1 MNLNVQLSYYTTGIT
16 NHLDLEE
23 PLYRLIEKHRDQ
35 LVLNVPE
42 EFRDDCAA
50 LGNPVGYDE
59 LVNPVFLTTDRTT
72 DREMNIIVLPWLMQQ
87 FYVHNKRTMDDA
99 RLRNSIFPLMKKTY
113 SVYLRILYKGDDGL
127 YHIPLTFSDEYGK
140 AQETSMN
147 IALARWGF
155 KTLLDICTRLKLNDP
170 LVPVWKEHLD
180 KIADYHTNENG
191 IMIGKGVPFAKPHRH
206 YSHMLGIFPFYETNI
221 EDNKASIPML
231 KKTIQHFTDVDGDNC
246 MYKFSGAS
254 SIWSSLGNGD
264 SALKWVSR
272 SLDIFPRIGEIPKIP
287 TCTPNTMYCERGNPT
302 FESPISSSR
311 SMLDMLIQSWGNTIR
326 VFPATPSSWKDAS
339 FYQLRAEGAFLLS
352 AKRENGKTR
361 FIHIKSLAGEPCT
374 IQSDLPA
381 DVKVIGMASNRLQ
394 QKNGKIFLNLKKGEE
409 VILYTGSKPSTFV
422 IDALP
427 MAKKELNQWGLK
439 RQMQQ

>member
-35 LVLNVPE
+35 LILNVPE

-50 LGNPVGYDE
+50 LGNPVGFDE
-59 LVNPVFLTTDRTT
+59 LNNPVFLTTDRTT

-87 FYVHNKRTMDDA
+87 FYVHNKRTMDDQ

-155 KTLLDICTRLKLNDP
+155 KTLLDICERLQINDP
-170 LVPVWKEHLD
+170 LVPIWKDRLA
-180 KIADYHTNENG
+180 IMADYHTNENG

-221 EDNKASIPML
+221 EDNVASVPML
-231 KKTIQHFTDVDGDNC
+231 KKTVQHFTDVDGDNC

-264 SALKWVSR
+264 SAFKWVNR

-311 SMLDMLIQSWGNTIR
+311 AMLDMLIQSWGNVIR
-326 VFPATPSSWKDAS
+326 VFPATPAPWKDAS
-339 FYQLRAEGAFLLS
+339 FYQLRAEGAFLVS
-352 AKRENGKTR
+352 AKRENGKTQ
-361 FIHIKSLAGEPCT
+361 FIHVKSLAGEPCI

-381 DVKVIGMASNRLQ
+381 DVKVIGIASNRLQ
-394 QKNGKIFLNLKKGEE
+394 QKNGKIVLDLKKGEE
-409 VILYTGSKPSTFV
+409 AVLYTGPKPPFFL

-427 MAKKELNQWGLK
+427 MAKKDMNQWGLK
-439 RQMQQ
+439 KLIKL